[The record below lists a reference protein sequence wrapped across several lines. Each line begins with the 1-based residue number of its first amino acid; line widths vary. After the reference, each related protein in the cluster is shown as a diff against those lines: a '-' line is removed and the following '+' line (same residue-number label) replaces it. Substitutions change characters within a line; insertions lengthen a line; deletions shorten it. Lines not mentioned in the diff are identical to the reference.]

1 MKQTHLKILN
11 SIGVYSIARISVYA
25 APIILLPILTHI
37 LTTDDYGIIGVFTSF
52 YQAINIF
59 IALSG
64 TGAVVRAY
72 MDKDD
77 IGFDF
82 SSYVFNALLINT
94 ILFILVLIPL
104 YYIFVNGLLT
114 LPLELFVLAPI
125 VVILSNFKAYKHK
138 LWNIQ
143 NKARSFSIFQVSFTF
158 FSLLVSIL
166 LLYFVFQDWR
176 SRVYAIVSAEV
187 IFCIVSLYYL
197 AKEDKVKFKLNKT
210 YLLDVLKYGVPLLP
224 HAIGITLLATSDKL
238 ILGAE
243 SGMSSVGVFAVASS
257 ISTLIMLV
265 SMPMESALNPY
276 IFKIF
281 KTTTELGKKRY
292 VAGFVI
298 YFFVT
303 SLFALALY
311 IILPFL
317 IEIFI
322 GEEFHSAIEYVGV
335 LLVGQVAH
343 AMYRYIVKPIFFA
356 KKTYLVSV
364 STIVAGVFAVSA
376 QLLLV
381 EEYGIMGVAIGTS
394 MSYIISLILVLYFS
408 SKIYKMPWSKAISYT
423 FAYKTLL

>member
-1 MKQTHLKILN
+1 MKESHLKIIS
-11 SIGVYSIARISVYA
+11 SIGVYSIARISTYA
-25 APIILLPILTHI
+25 APIILLPILTHM
-37 LTTDDYGIIGVFTSF
+37 LTADDYGVIGIFTSF

-82 SSYVFNALLINT
+82 STYVFNALLINT
-94 ILFILVLIPL
+94 ILFILALIPL
-104 YYIFVNGLLT
+104 YFIFVNKLIS
-114 LPLELFVLAPI
+114 LPLELFILAPI

-176 SRVYAIVSAEV
+176 SRVYAIVSAEMV
-187 IFCIVSLYYL
+187 FCIVSLYYL
-197 AKEDKVKFKLNKT
+197 AKEDKVKFTLSKL
-210 YLLDVLKYGVPLLP
+210 YILDVLKYGLPLLP

-243 SGMSSVGVFAVASS
+243 SGMSSVGIFSVAAS
-257 ISTLIMLV
+257 ISTLVLLA

-276 IFKIF
+276 IYKIF
-281 KTTTELGKKRY
+281 KTSTDLGKKRY
-292 VAGFVI
+292 VAGFVV
-298 YFFVT
+298 YFFIT
-303 SLFALALY
+303 SLFAMALY
-311 IILPFL
+311 ITLPIL
-317 IEIFI
+317 IKIFI
-322 GEEFHSAIEYVGV
+322 GKEFHSAINYVGV
-335 LLVGQVAH
+335 LLIGQVAH

-356 KKTYLVSV
+356 KKTYLVSL
-364 STIVAGVFAVSA
+364 STMIAGVFGVSA

-381 EEYGIMGVAIGTS
+381 EEYGIMGVAVGTS

-408 SKIYKMPWSKAISYT
+408 NKIYKMPWSKAISYI
-423 FAYKTLL
+423 FMYKTLL